1 MNLAALREKE
11 RDKERHKLARGLM
24 IKKSSSQKGVNRV
37 ETVKGDVFLEE
48 MKSLEEEGRR
58 NKLKEEERR
67 RRLINVGEL
76 TVVLTPPEGEHPCLG
91 LCIGLM

>member
-24 IKKSSSQKGVNRV
+24 IKKGGSKKGAKRV
-37 ETVKGDVFLEE
+37 EMVKGDVFLEE

-58 NKLKEEERR
+58 NKRKEEERR
-67 RRLINVGEL
+67 RRLISVGEL
-76 TVVLTPPEGEHPCLG
+76 TVVLTPPEGEYPCLG
-91 LCIGLM
+91 LCIGLV